1 MIIAQRVALM
11 LIWVK
16 VSRKLHTRSPQGEL
30 RHAPTGAATQGRG
43 WQFAIEG
50 SIAGGETAEVAHSVP
65 PCDLG
70 DAGRLQ
76 ISAAQRTVHLL
87 HSAEAEIAARG
98 HPELLLAAPAQHPVR
113 DAEHRADFGDAQ
125 KRLHIEH
132 TLEPGEN
139 IPMP

>member
-30 RHAPTGAATQGRG
+30 RHAPTCAATQGRG

-50 SIAGGETAEVAHSVP
+50 SIGGGETAEVAHSVP
-65 PCDLG
+65 PCDLP

-76 ISAAQRTVHLL
+76 LSAAPRQVLL
-87 HSAEAEIAARG
+87 GGQKAHVVEGDLGQPRPEPAGSGYHQPEDAVLVQGGGKIIRLAE
-98 HPELLLAAPAQHPVR
+98 
-113 DAEHRADFGDAQ
+113 
-125 KRLHIEH
+125 
-132 TLEPGEN
+132 
-139 IPMP
+139 